1 MRRIAM
7 HTNDQGMFREDKF
20 VFFIKG
26 IDMVQPYD
34 MIQVKSNSDFGV
46 KNITVQVYSSNHNS
60 QSNSWID
67 LIFYVDSPDIFFYL
81 GLKIK
86 VNHNSGRYRNTGQ
99 QRLYKFCYILLYD
112 L

>member
-1 MRRIAM
+1 M

-46 KNITVQVYSSNHNS
+46 KKHNS
-60 QSNSWID
+60 PS
-67 LIFYVDSPDIFFYL
+67 L
-81 GLKIK
+81 
-86 VNHNSGRYRNTGQ
+86 
-99 QRLYKFCYILLYD
+99 
-112 L
+112 